1 MSVNAATDLGLVPEE
16 TTTSLS
22 TVADADAELE
32 ESSSILYSDSNSDC
46 QETMMPARSID
57 SFMDDA
63 FDATTIDLGRMTWT
77 SYTKTF
83 VRQWNYWALVLC
95 MGVCNSSDATEI
107 LALSYVLGLG
117 EKSDFASEILE
128 NDLSRNGGVLAGS
141 IFLGMLIGGGVVGI
155 FGDVYGRKKILLS
168 GLILNGSAGVLSA
181 TAVDLIT
188 LASARFVAG
197 IGIGGSIPPLF
208 ALAAEIAPRKCRGL
222 VISIIA
228 SFWMVGSIFTS
239 VLAFCSF
246 GLTRTLS
253 WRIFLTICSFPSII
267 GAALVY
273 YNVPESPRFL
283 LRTGRSY
290 ESAQITNKLAQ
301 KIGYHCPFP
310 LTPSELSHNLD
321 ELPYTENETSRNFI
335 AVSRDGIIGVLSL
348 YNFDIKVCQTTLVA
362 QSIWFT
368 ISFGSYGLIT
378 WINAIFR
385 QINLGNI
392 YFDSLLFSFSNLP
405 GNILSASLV
414 DRYGRKNMLITS
426 LACASLSVLLFAFSV
441 NLSDKESI
449 RPYLIVFCACS
460 FQAFSVSGWN
470 IIGVLTSESFPT
482 KVRSTGVGICSS
494 SGRIGSMV
502 AQLVNGALID
512 QPSRLLLVSA
522 TLLLAGAIVTFYLPQ
537 DMSMQPLQDSYVTPS
552 ISTTHEGSFSKRRKS
567 DGYTSII

>member
-1 MSVNAATDLGLVPEE
+1 MSVNAATDLGLVPQE

-22 TVADADAELE
+22 TAADADAAELE
-32 ESSSILYSDSNSDC
+32 ESSAILYSDSDC

-128 NDLSRNGGVLAGS
+128 NDLSRNGGVLASS

-155 FGDVYGRKKILLS
+155 FGDMYGRKKILLS

-246 GLTRTLS
+246 GLAHTLS
-253 WRIFLTICSFPSII
+253 WRIFLIICSFPSII

-321 ELPYTENETSRNFI
+321 ELSYTENETSRNFI
-335 AVSRDGIIGVLSL
+335 AGIRGVLSL

-426 LACASLSVLLFAFSV
+426 LASASLSVLLFAFSV

-567 DGYTSII
+567 DGYTSIL

>member
-1 MSVNAATDLGLVPEE
+1 MSVNAATDLGLVPQE

-22 TVADADAELE
+22 TVADADVAELE
-32 ESSSILYSDSNSDC
+32 ESSAILYSDSDC

-63 FDATTIDLGRMTWT
+63 FDATTIDLGRTTWT

-83 VRQWNYWALVLC
+83 IRQWNYWALVLC

-128 NDLSRNGGVLAGS
+128 NDLSRNGGVLASS

-155 FGDVYGRKKILLS
+155 FGDMYGRKKILLS

-246 GLTRTLS
+246 GLTHTLS
-253 WRIFLTICSFPSII
+253 WRIFLIICSFPSII

-321 ELPYTENETSRNFI
+321 ELSYTENETSRNFI
-335 AVSRDGIIGVLSL
+335 AGIRGVLSL

-385 QINLGNI
+385 QLNLGNI

-426 LACASLSVLLFAFSV
+426 LASASLSVLLFAFSV

-567 DGYTSII
+567 DGYTSIL